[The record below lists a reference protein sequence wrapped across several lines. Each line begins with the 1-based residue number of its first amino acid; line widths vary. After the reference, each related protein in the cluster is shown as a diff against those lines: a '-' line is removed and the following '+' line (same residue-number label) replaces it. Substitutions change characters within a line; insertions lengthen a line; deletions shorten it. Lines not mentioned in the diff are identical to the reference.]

1 MRKIALAA
9 LAAGAISVA
18 AVAPAEAHWRGG
30 WHGGGWGP
38 GLGFGLAAGALAF
51 GAAAAASMVPLTAR
65 GMVTMARVIT
75 DPAFITGH
83 TLGADT
89 MVLGTMADGDVQFTP
104 AGNSKTEA
112 CAPPLRGEALRRHA
126 SARNLS

>member
-51 GAAAAASMVPLTAR
+51 GAAAAASHPGYYGPPYGYYGPRYYRPRIFYRPYAWGGYYGPR
-65 GMVTMARVIT
+65 YYGGWGRPIY
-75 DPAFITGH
+75 
-83 TLGADT
+83 
-89 MVLGTMADGDVQFTP
+89 
-104 AGNSKTEA
+104 AGW
-112 CAPPLRGEALRRHA
+112 
-126 SARNLS
+126 

>member
-38 GLGFGLAAGALAF
+38 VEHSPLAPQLRPLPTT
-51 GAAAAASMVPLTAR
+51 MVPLTAR